1 MASVPKAT
9 AYTFEDFCSLVRE
22 GQKADLIDGVIY
34 MASPDNTEA
43 NDLFGWLLGLM
54 KFFVAAKDLGKVY
67 GSRVAFRLDD
77 RNGPEPDVAFVRK
90 DRLHLV
96 QRGYVKGPPDL
107 AVEIVSPES
116 VDRDYEEKRRQYQEA
131 GVTEYLIV
139 DPMEQKVI
147 LLRLSPRGK
156 YREVRPKRGEVHS
169 EALPGFW
176 LRPEWLWQDPLPNP
190 LDVLMQL
197 LSRAGD

>member
-1 MASVPKAT
+1 MASVPKAKP
-9 AYTFEDFCSLVRE
+9 YTFEDFCSLVRE
-22 GQKADLIDGVIY
+22 DQKADLIDGVIY

-54 KFFVAAKDLGKVY
+54 KFFVAAKDLGKVF

-77 RNGPEPDVAFVRK
+77 RNGPEQDVAFVRK
-90 DRLHLV
+90 DRFHLI
-96 QRGYVKGPPDL
+96 QPGYVNGPPDL

-116 VDRDYEEKRRQYQEA
+116 VDRDYEKKRRQYQEA
-131 GVTEYLIV
+131 GVTEYWIV
-139 DPMEQKVI
+139 DPMEQKVT

-156 YREVRPKRGEVHS
+156 YREVRPKRGELHS

-176 LRPEWLWQDPLPNP
+176 LRPEWLWQDSLPNP
-190 LDVLMQL
+190 LEVLTQL
-197 LSRAGD
+197 LSRAGE